1 MSTIDIAKNGY
12 LDLGVFHPEAP
23 TLEAARIIED
33 EFNIQIYGEVEPLT
47 VNAIEAKPKNT
58 YAGNYGR
65 GALPLH
71 TDLAHWHV
79 PPRYFMLRC
88 VVADPLVFTMLLHS
102 RDVLEALPSNVVGR
116 ALFRPRR
123 RLDGKMYLLRLRAD
137 GVFRWDKLFLT
148 SENSEAEQVYNVMST
163 AHRIFAPTRIALDAP
178 GKTLLIDNWNVLH
191 ARTSVEA
198 TASPRCIDRV
208 YFSKE

>member
-1 MSTIDIAKNGY
+1 MNIADIAKNGY
-12 LDLGVFHPEAP
+12 LDLGMFHPEAT
-23 TLEAARIIED
+23 TLEAARILTE
-33 EFNIQIYGEVEPLT
+33 EFNIRIDSEVESLT
-47 VNAIEAKPKNT
+47 VNPIEAKPKNT

-88 VVADPLVFTMLLHS
+88 VVADPNVFTLLLHS
-102 RDVLEALPSNVVGR
+102 REVVKALPSHLVDR

-123 RLDGKMYLLRLRAD
+123 RLDGKMFLLRLQAS
-137 GVFRWDKLFLT
+137 GIFRWDQLFLT
-148 SENSEAEQVYNVMST
+148 PDNSEGEQVYNVLTT
-163 AHRIFAPTRIALDAP
+163 AHHIFAPTRIALDTP
-178 GKTLLIDNWNVLH
+178 GKTLLVDNWNVMH
-191 ARTSVEA
+191 ARTSVEE
-198 TASPRCIDRV
+198 TTSRRCIDRV